1 MDKAQVRRILGIL
14 MRCMNDQRV
23 GRTKACRKSGITA
36 IAYET
41 LKDRAGRLPLLT
53 PMSEIAGKMSIQE
66 GAKYLERPFDGRGIL
81 LAGVPGPVSLQHVDC
96 ALSRFLRHRRV
107 AEGIVVVA
115 GVAVRAIVAILLIG
129 AWRRKQQLA
138 ESGGG

>member
-23 GRTKACRKSGITA
+23 GRTTACRS
-36 IAYET
+36 
-41 LKDRAGRLPLLT
+41 
-53 PMSEIAGKMSIQE
+53 
-66 GAKYLERPFDGRGIL
+66 L